1 MPSLATRRLIDAAAT
16 LEAADRALL
25 NLWVS
30 RGFDNARLAALS
42 RMPKDTL
49 DARRARIVEQLSEEL
64 GLPPDHVNE
73 ALEELAASARDTI
86 TAGLNGAA
94 ATEETG
100 TEAVNG
106 AARPG
111 MAGLLLGPAAARAGA
126 LSPPPAP
133 PAPLTPPPAPVD
145 PPTPAAAPAAS
156 RRGLG
161 RPVLWLIVGLVV
173 LAIGVLVAALA
184 AGGGPAR
191 HRAIAAVSTPSTVPP
206 ANPTSPAPTPAPP
219 TRTAGGP
226 VTTAGLGGL
235 PGGLAHARGVVQLVG
250 PMKHLKLRV
259 RVRGLPAPIRG
270 HYEVWLFNSVL
281 DSRALGRLR
290 AGVHRATY
298 RLPAGARRYRWIDVS
313 FQPLGVVNHSGE
325 SELRAVNPAH
335 APKARLRRRAARRPR
350 QLRRATSGSRNAKT
364 SK

>member
-25 NLWVS
+25 NLWVN
-30 RGFDNARLAALS
+30 RGFDNDRLAALS
-42 RMPKDTL
+42 RMPRDTL
-49 DARRARIVEQLSEEL
+49 DVRRERIVEHLSEEL

-73 ALEELAASARDTI
+73 ALEELAASARETI
-86 TAGLNGAA
+86 TAGLNGVGAA
-94 ATEETG
+94 QGSG
-100 TEAVNG
+100 TEVVNG
-106 AARPG
+106 AALPV

-126 LSPPPAP
+126 LTPPPAP
-133 PAPLTPPPAPVD
+133 ADPLTPPPAPAD
-145 PPTPAAAPAAS
+145 PLTPPPAPAAS
-156 RRGLG
+156 RRGLR
-161 RPVLWLIVGLVV
+161 RPVLWLVVGLFV
-173 LAIGVLVAALA
+173 LAVGVLVAALA
-184 AGGGPAR
+184 SGGGPTR
-191 HRAIAAVSTPSTVPP
+191 HPAITAVSTPSTAP
-206 ANPTSPAPTPAPP
+206 AVNPTSPSPTPAPP

-250 PMKHLKLRV
+250 PMKHLRLRV
-259 RVRGLPAPIRG
+259 TVRGLPAPVRG

-281 DSRALGRLR
+281 NSRALGRLR
-290 AGVHRATY
+290 AGVRRATY

-325 SELRAVNPAH
+325 SELRAINPAH
-335 APKARLRRRAARRPR
+335 ATKARLRRRAARRPR

>member
-25 NLWVS
+25 NLWVN
-30 RGFDNARLAALS
+30 RGFDNDRLAALS
-42 RMPKDTL
+42 RMTKDTL
-49 DARRARIVEQLSEEL
+49 DARRERIVEQLSGEL

-73 ALEELAASARDTI
+73 ALEELAASSRDTI

-94 ATEETG
+94 AVPGTG
-100 TEAVNG
+100 TEVVNG
-106 AARPG
+106 AALPV

-126 LSPPPAP
+126 LTPPPT
-133 PAPLTPPPAPVD
+133 PADPLTPPPAPAD
-145 PPTPAAAPAAS
+145 PLTPAPTPGAS
-156 RRGLG
+156 RRGLR
-161 RPVLWLIVGLVV
+161 RPVLWLVVGLFV

-184 AGGGPAR
+184 AGGGPTR
-191 HRAIAAVSTPSTVPP
+191 HRPIAAVSTPPAVPP
-206 ANPTSPAPTPAPP
+206 VNPTSPAPTPAPP

-250 PMKHLKLRV
+250 PIKHLRLRV
-259 RVRGLPAPIRG
+259 RVRGLPVPDRG

-290 AGVHRATY
+290 AGVRRVTY

-313 FQPLGVVNHSGE
+313 FQPFGVVNHSGE